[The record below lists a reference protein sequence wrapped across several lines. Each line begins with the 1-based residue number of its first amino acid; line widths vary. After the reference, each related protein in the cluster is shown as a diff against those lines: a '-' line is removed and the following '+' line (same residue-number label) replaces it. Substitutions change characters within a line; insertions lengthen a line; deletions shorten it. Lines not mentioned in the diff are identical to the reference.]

1 MSAYCVAGTAG
12 ELADLWSGII
22 SASALEDTRIEVM
35 RSLCLPTSRIPA
47 LKSYFTGHSVGFFP
61 PNAQVS
67 YIAVCCNIVIP
78 IRALWCFPLP
88 MRRFPV

>member
-1 MSAYCVAGTAG
+1 VCLNIGISSAYCVAGTAG

-22 SASALEDTRIEVM
+22 SARKFASALEDSRIEVM

-47 LKSYFTGHSVGFFP
+47 LGFYFTGHSVVFFS

-67 YIAVCCNIVIP
+67 HIAV
-78 IRALWCFPLP
+78 
-88 MRRFPV
+88 